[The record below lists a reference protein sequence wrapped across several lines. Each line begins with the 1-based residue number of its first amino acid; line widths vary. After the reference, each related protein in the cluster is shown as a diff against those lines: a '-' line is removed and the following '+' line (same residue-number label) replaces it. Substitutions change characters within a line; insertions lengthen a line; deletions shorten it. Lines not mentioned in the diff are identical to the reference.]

1 MNTDEMTIFD
11 NSLEWD
17 FEKFTAVICYLQ
29 AYYDAYLADKPE
41 FFNTGGQLCRIPVTD
56 ELLTRMDIEE
66 SLDEFHGEAEV
77 MQQEMMLDADEEPLL
92 MVVREATGLTLMID
106 PVLLNAMTVL
116 PDMAEDE
123 NDELDSPV
131 WIG

>member
-1 MNTDEMTIFD
+1 
-11 NSLEWD
+11 
-17 FEKFTAVICYLQ
+17 
-29 AYYDAYLADKPE
+29 
-41 FFNTGGQLCRIPVTD
+41 
-56 ELLTRMDIEE
+56 
-66 SLDEFHGEAEV
+66 
-77 MQQEMMLDADEEPLL
+77 MLDADEEPLL